1 MTHPSV
7 QNDIQIEGVC
17 SAAIREEIAD
27 RLRIALAGESDRL
40 PRHMKRLVEQMA
52 AIDCQPPLVAPRLQ
66 PARPPSR
73 MPIIDKQH

>member
-7 QNDIQIEGVC
+7 QNNIQIDGV
-17 SAAIREEIAD
+17 SSTAIREEIAD

-52 AIDCQPPLVAPRLQ
+52 ATDCQPPLVAPRLR
-66 PARPPSR
+66 PVRPPSR
-73 MPIIDKQH
+73 MPIIDKED